1 MSERLPYEDQLA
13 KQWEDLP
20 LPDENEAWADMKRRL
35 DEEEHKPLLPF
46 WLRGCAGWGLFGIL
60 LLGLGWF
67 ILRPERWFTHKT
79 KNESSSVNGK
89 TGTGNEKRKDSSFV
103 LNDSGSFSDMDST
116 TAKINNVA
124 RDTLALNLSIGARE
138 INPKNNKDGP
148 VAINNRHPQTETDHT
163 NMAIDNGK
171 GNIKKKKQHRQ
182 EVAVNTKTG
191 GGDTKGKNKKSNK
204 AQPVANADSSINN
217 IFITNTINN
226 KQQTDPLATS
236 NMNKVSNA
244 VNTNDI
250 ITGNTDIVANK
261 TRKDTITSNP
271 SPGLGEIIAKEKDLN
286 KSRPGKPKDSS
297 NKKAIEWSAGTGL
310 QQQLPI
316 AGQKWTPYNSQG
328 RKGTLADY
336 IPSVYLRLTRPQKW
350 FVQAEFRYG
359 APQYNKKLEYKQ
371 TTVSDTGSAPRFYYR
386 NSSAVKKTYYHQLP
400 VVFNYYI
407 RPGWSLGAGIQ
418 WNSFYGAVAESEALY
433 HDNIL
438 GTDTVFSKIIQPV
451 KRDTASEFKKSFLQ
465 AVVETQYKWK
475 RFSFGGR
482 YSFGLQP
489 YIEFTLPGAAVQKKK
504 MNSLQLFIR
513 FELWRQKR
521 K

>member
-13 KQWEDLP
+13 KQWDDLP
-20 LPDENEAWADMKRRL
+20 LPDENMAWADMKRRL
-35 DEEEHKPLLPF
+35 DEDDDKPLLPF
-46 WLRGCAGWGLFGIL
+46 WLRGCAGWGLLGIL

-89 TGTGNEKRKDSSFV
+89 TGTGNEKRKDSTFV
-103 LNDSGSFSDMDST
+103 LNDSGRFSDTDST

-124 RDTLALNLSIGARE
+124 GDTLKLNLSIGARE
-138 INPKNNKDGP
+138 VNTKDNKDGP
-148 VAINNRHPQTETDHT
+148 VATNNRHPQTEVDNTI
-163 NMAIDNGK
+163 MAIDNGN

-182 EVAVNTKTG
+182 EDAVNTQTG
-191 GGDTKGKNKKSNK
+191 GGVTKVKNKKSK
-204 AQPVANADSSINN
+204 DRQPVVNADSCSAKKPIDNAESNKPQTGEPATFNPEGTRDTVNKNN
-217 IFITNTINN
+217 YIAGRTDTNI
-226 KQQTDPLATS
+226 
-236 NMNKVSNA
+236 
-244 VNTNDI
+244 
-250 ITGNTDIVANK
+250 NK
-261 TRKDTITSNP
+261 TRTSVYTSTPTILP
-271 SPGLGEIIAKEKDLN
+271 GEIVKKEKSSL
-286 KSRPGKPKDSS
+286 KPEKGKTKDSS
-297 NKKAIEWSAGTGL
+297 NKKAIEWSAGIGL

-359 APQYNKKLEYKQ
+359 APQYNKELEYKQ

-386 NSSAVKKTYYHQLP
+386 NSSTLKKTYYHQLP
-400 VVFNYYI
+400 VVFHYYI
-407 RPGWSLGAGIQ
+407 RPGWSVGAGIQ
-418 WNSFYGAVAESEALY
+418 WNSFYGAVAESELLY
-433 HDNIL
+433 HNNIL
-438 GTDTVFSKIIQPV
+438 GTDTVFSKVIQPV
-451 KRDTASEFKKSFLQ
+451 KKDTASEFKKSFMQ
-465 AVVETQYKWK
+465 GVVETQYKWK
-475 RFSFGGR
+475 RFSFGAR
-482 YSFGLQP
+482 YTFGLQP
-489 YIEFTLPGAAVQKKK
+489 YIEFALPGAAVQKEK